1 MQIIN
6 LTGYEDDRTIR
17 VNPNHIVA
25 YWYVDEKCGSE
36 VVWST
41 SGKNS
46 TVKVKETADEIDRL
60 LEAV

>member
-1 MQIIN
+1 MII
-6 LTGYEDDRTIR
+6 LTGYEDGRAMR

-25 YWYVDEKCGSE
+25 YWYVDDKCGSE

-41 SGKNS
+41 SGKNR
-46 TVKVKETADEIDRL
+46 TLKVKETADEIDRL